1 VIENEV
7 GWVVDNSSWPA
18 ILTAD
23 GRRFGCPKGAALSMD
38 DPEYLEQIHSMR
50 NSHGVHHDFL
60 EVIQEILNNP
70 EEVLRR
76 RKNAWKL
83 AHNKFNESWVVENW
97 TKVLNEAEKS
107 THVL

>member
-1 VIENEV
+1 
-7 GWVVDNSSWPA
+7 
-18 ILTAD
+18 
-23 GRRFGCPKGAALSMD
+23 MD

-50 NSHGVHHDFL
+50 NSKAVHHDFL

-76 RKNAWKL
+76 RQNAWKL
-83 AHNKFNESWVVENW
+83 AHQKFNESWVVENW

-107 THVL
+107 SHVL